1 MYRDDA
7 RDPAHGLPRV
17 RRLGA
22 LLLRA
27 WLLVLPASAQASFL
41 SGDALDTVADYMAI
55 FVICVVPIGVIVV
68 FWLVHI
74 LPEKVAEKRHHPQLP
89 AITTLCLLSLV
100 FGGLL
105 WPIAWLW
112 AYTRPI
118 GYKMAYGTEKH
129 DDYFVEKTGEA
140 RAGKLLEGEI
150 VHLRDELDAMAAK
163 GSLPPE
169 LRKLRAELDTLP
181 ARVDDVTP
189 APAPAPERKA

>member
-1 MYRDDA
+1 MYRGDS
-7 RDPAHGLPRV
+7 RDPAHGPPCV
-17 RRLGA
+17 RRVAA
-22 LLLRA
+22 LLLQA
-27 WLLVLPASAQASFL
+27 WVLLVPISAQASFL

-129 DDYFVEKTGEA
+129 DDYFVEKTEQA

-169 LRKLRAELDTLP
+169 LRKLRAELDALP
-181 ARVDDVTP
+181 TQANVTP
-189 APAPAPERKA
+189 PPAPERKA